1 MAECDILIAPYA
13 AQVSHVGGGDIGRW
27 MSPLKLFEYMSAER
41 PIVTSDLPV
50 LCEIVKDG
58 HTALLCPPGNAPAFA
73 DALRRL
79 AADPDLRA
87 RLGAAS
93 RDLLEAEYTWEKR
106 ARSVLKGIGTENV

>member
-1 MAECDILIAPYA
+1 MTRSSFGNILVA
-13 AQVSHVGGGDIGRW
+13 
-27 MSPLKLFEYMSAER
+27 
-41 PIVTSDLPV
+41 
-50 LCEIVKDG
+50 
-58 HTALLCPPGNAPAFA
+58 ALLSLGWLSGSLASPGNAPAFA